1 MKKYEYNILKIKR
14 DCPDREIE
22 SYLTAAGHQGWELC
36 GIYKHYYIDG
46 KTFDYKFVLKREL

>member
-14 DCPDREIE
+14 DCPDEEVE

-46 KTFDYKFVLKREL
+46 KTFTISLF